1 MLFSRR
7 SSRPRGLAALLP
19 GRALLAALLL
29 ALLAPLA
36 QAEDG
41 KRLRIGITLH
51 PYYSY
56 VSNIVGDKAEVVP
69 LIPAGFNPHAYEPRA
84 EDIKRIGTL
93 DVVVLNGV
101 GHDDFAERMIA
112 SSEKPGIPVIEANAK
127 VPLLAATGMAARG
140 AGKVVNPHTF
150 LSISASITQVNT
162 IARELGKLDPANAKA
177 YTRNAR
183 AYAKRLRALRADALA
198 RLNKAPAADFRVATI
213 HGAYDYL
220 LREFGLEVT
229 AVVEPAHGI
238 EPSPSQLKKTID
250 QLKALDVKVI
260 FSEIDFLHLRRDHPA
275 RVRGE
280 ALFAVAHFLWRLQR
294 RQVRG
299 RNGAQPRHRGPR
311 HPGVRRMTVAERLCA
326 TPCGPAIEFAGIDLS
341 LGGSRIL
348 DGVRLRVEAGSVH
361 ALVGPN
367 GGGKSSLVK
376 TLLGQMPHRG
386 ELRLEWPGAPGCI
399 GYVPQALEFDR
410 GLPLTVDDFMAA
422 MCQRRPAFLGLS
434 RSRRPAIDAA
444 LERVGMLA
452 KRGRR
457 MGALSGGERQRV
469 LLAQGL
475 VPPPQLLVLDEPMSA
490 LDEGGIQ
497 VFERLLLDWRQA
509 GVTVLWIEHDL
520 EAVGRLAD
528 RVSGLNRHLLFDGPA
543 ASSLTPERLLTLFS
557 TQPRKNAEASR

>member
-127 VPLLAATGMAARG
+127 VPLLAATGMGARRRQG
-140 AGKVVNPHTF
+140 GQPAYLPVHQRLDHPGQHHRPRTGQARPGQRQGLHPQRPGLRQAPAG
-150 LSISASITQVNT
+150 
-162 IARELGKLDPANAKA
+162 
-177 YTRNAR
+177 
-183 AYAKRLRALRADALA
+183 LRADALA

-260 FSEIDFLHLRRDHPA
+260 FSEIDF
-275 RVRGE
+275 
-280 ALFAVAHFLWRLQR
+280 
-294 RQVRG
+294 
-299 RNGAQPRHRGPR
+299 
-311 HPGVRRMTVAERLCA
+311 
-326 TPCGPAIEFAGIDLS
+326 
-341 LGGSRIL
+341 
-348 DGVRLRVEAGSVH
+348 
-361 ALVGPN
+361 
-367 GGGKSSLVK
+367 
-376 TLLGQMPHRG
+376 
-386 ELRLEWPGAPGCI
+386 
-399 GYVPQALEFDR
+399 
-410 GLPLTVDDFMAA
+410 
-422 MCQRRPAFLGLS
+422 
-434 RSRRPAIDAA
+434 
-444 LERVGMLA
+444 
-452 KRGRR
+452 
-457 MGALSGGERQRV
+457 
-469 LLAQGL
+469 
-475 VPPPQLLVLDEPMSA
+475 PPPTSRPSSA
-490 LDEGGIQ
+490 SPG
-497 VFERLLLDWRQA
+497 
-509 GVTVLWIEHDL
+509 
-520 EAVGRLAD
+520 
-528 RVSGLNRHLLFDGPA
+528 
-543 ASSLTPERLLTLFS
+543 
-557 TQPRKNAEASR
+557 

>member
-1 MLFSRR
+1 MFPADINSWRKGL
-7 SSRPRGLAALLP
+7 SRPWKIPRLDGHPWTHRNKGCPDHAPIAPHRRAAGRRPAAGPARPAGP
-19 GRALLAALLL
+19 GRRRQTPAHRHHPASLLQLREQHRRRQGRGGAADPRRFQPACLRAARRGHQAHRHARRGGAQRRRPRRFRRAHDRLQRKARHPGDRGERQGAAAGRHRHGRARRRQGGQPAYL
-29 ALLAPLA
+29 PVHQRLDHPGQHHRPRTGQARPGQRQGLHPQRPGLRQAPA
-36 QAEDG
+36 GPARRRPGAAEQG
-41 KRLRIGITLH
+41 PGRRLPRRHHPRRLRL
-51 PYYSY
+51 
-56 VSNIVGDKAEVVP
+56 
-69 LIPAGFNPHAYEPRA
+69 PAARIRPGSHRRGRAGPRHRA
-84 EDIKRIGTL
+84 E
-93 DVVVLNGV
+93 
-101 GHDDFAERMIA
+101 
-112 SSEKPGIPVIEANAK
+112 SEPVEEDHRPAQ
-127 VPLLAATGMAARG
+127 G
-140 AGKVVNPHTF
+140 AG
-150 LSISASITQVNT
+150 
-162 IARELGKLDPANAKA
+162 REGD
-177 YTRNAR
+177 
-183 AYAKRLRALRADALA
+183 
-198 RLNKAPAADFRVATI
+198 
-213 HGAYDYL
+213 L
-220 LREFGLEVT
+220 LRDRL
-229 AVVEPAHGI
+229 P
-238 EPSPSQLKKTID
+238 
-250 QLKALDVKVI
+250 
-260 FSEIDFLHLRRDHPA
+260 LHLRRDHPA

-509 GVTVLWIEHDL
+509 GVTVLWIEH
-520 EAVGRLAD
+520 
-528 RVSGLNRHLLFDGPA
+528 
-543 ASSLTPERLLTLFS
+543 
-557 TQPRKNAEASR
+557 

>member
-7 SSRPRGLAALLP
+7 SSRPHGLAALLP

-280 ALFAVAHFLWRLQR
+280 ALFAVAYFLWRLQR

-299 RNGAQPRHRGPR
+299 RNSAQPRHRGPR

-326 TPCGPAIEFAGIDLS
+326 TPCGPAIDFAGIDLS

-452 KRGRR
+452 SAVGAW
-457 MGALSGGERQRV
+457 ALSGGERQRV

>member
-1 MLFSRR
+1 MLFSRL
-7 SSRPRGLAALLP
+7 SSLLRGLVP
-19 GRALLAALLL
+19 GRALPAALLL

-36 QAEDG
+36 LAEDG

-183 AYAKRLRALRADALA
+183 AYAKRLRALRADGLA

-250 QLKALDVKVI
+250 QAQGAGREGDLLRDRLP
-260 FSEIDFLHLRRDHPA
+260 LHLRRDHPA

-299 RNGAQPRHRGPR
+299 RNDAQPRHRGPR

-326 TPCGPAIEFAGIDLS
+326 TPCGPAIDFAGIDLS

-557 TQPRKNAEASR
+557 TQPRKNAEAS